1 MTARLYTYAATA
13 LVAAAVAATGAWQ
26 VQAWRYGAKEAQRLE
41 QERQADEL
49 RQADAHQQ
57 RQFIDQAAGKH
68 AAALAHL
75 NKQLG
80 DARAHIATLS
90 RDRQCF
96 GADTVGVLN
105 AIGKPYAGD
114 VRATAGQPDGAAG
127 ASAGSATDSPGAAGY
142 ASERDTA
149 EFIATCRKQYGEVSG
164 QLIQIQEIER
174 RRHAGLAG
182 Q

>member
-26 VQAWRYGAKEAQRLE
+26 VQAWRYGAKEGQRME
-41 QERQADEL
+41 QEREAEEL
-49 RQADAHQQ
+49 RQADARQQ
-57 RQFIDQAAGKH
+57 RQFNDQAAGKH
-68 AAALAHL
+68 AAALARL

-105 AIGKPYAGD
+105 AIGKPPAGD
-114 VRATAGQPDGAAG
+114 VRAAAVQSDGAA
-127 ASAGSATDSPGAAGY
+127 AAAAGSASDGAGY
-142 ASERDTA
+142 ASEQDTA
-149 EFIATCRKQYGEVSG
+149 EFIATCRKQYVEVSG

-174 RRHAGLAG
+174 RRHAGPAG